1 MIKVRKTG
9 NTASAFRGI
18 DNSSG
23 FTLVEVLIA
32 LTIFAIGILA
42 IAGMQITAIKVNSS
56 ANVRSV
62 QTDITASI
70 LEEILTWPVSS
81 FSDVVDEPWTFNA
94 GDGTILAGGTYSA
107 DYTIDVDYNG
117 INNLILVEVDV
128 QQTNGLQRTSSA
140 TGFKRGI

>member
-1 MIKVRKTG
+1 MAKVRKTG
-9 NTASAFRGI
+9 NTANTFRGI

-32 LTIFAIGILA
+32 LTIFTIGILA

-81 FSDVVDEPWTFNA
+81 FSDIVDEPWPFNA
-94 GDGTILAGGTYSA
+94 GNETILSGGTYSA
-107 DYTIDVDYNG
+107 DYSIDVDYNG

-128 QQTNGLQRTSSA
+128 QQTNGLRRIYSA

>member
-1 MIKVRKTG
+1 MAKVRKTG
-9 NTASAFRGI
+9 NTANTSTCI

-23 FTLVEVLIA
+23 FTLVEVLVA

-94 GDGTILAGGTYSA
+94 GDESILAGGTYSA
-107 DYTIDVDYNG
+107 DYSIDVDYNG

-128 QQTNGLQRTSSA
+128 QQTNGLRRTSSA